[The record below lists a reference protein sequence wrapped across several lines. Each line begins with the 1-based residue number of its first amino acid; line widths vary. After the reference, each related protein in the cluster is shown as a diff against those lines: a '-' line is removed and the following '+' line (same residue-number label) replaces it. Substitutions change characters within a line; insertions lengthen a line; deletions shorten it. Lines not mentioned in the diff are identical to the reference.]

1 MSGVSVD
8 RRAHRRVD
16 LPATAVVVKGGVD
29 AGRFTVANLSPAGA
43 LLTGNGDVDV
53 GDALLLRLEVLDRRP
68 FVLSARVVR
77 RAPAAQGLTA
87 LAVEFRHKHTETEDQ
102 IQDAILGVLEE
113 EVKSQPF
120 FKDADF
126 YAE

>member
-1 MSGVSVD
+1 
-8 RRAHRRVD
+8 VD
-16 LPATAVVVKGGVD
+16 LPATAVVVRGGVD
-29 AGRFTVANLSPAGA
+29 VGRFTVANLSPAGA
-43 LLTGNGDVDV
+43 LLTGTGDVDV
-53 GDALLLRLEVLDRRP
+53 GDDLLLRVEVLDRRP
-68 FVLSARVVR
+68 FVLSAKVVR
-77 RAPAAQGLTA
+77 RALAAQGLTA
-87 LAVEFRHKHTETEDQ
+87 LAVVFRHKHTETEDE